1 MIFNFDGMAM
11 SAPPSRICKFYA
23 VGECDRGLAC
33 RFVHSR
39 PVTVEEGQPMAESG
53 ATEVKAADNDSL
65 AHGIRP
71 IDRIKYRTTMC
82 KFFELGACKR
92 GDTCFFAHT
101 EDQLR
106 PSVSLWRTRLCF
118 SFTMRG
124 HCRQGKRC
132 NFAHGKD
139 ELLKPMVSEKAY
151 DSTVPEPGF
160 VKMAAELPTKDLPV
174 KPLPGANRRNK
185 IFLSPD
191 DQDSASGIESY
202 TSQGSTEAGLEVP
215 LPNFEGYGQV
225 IGHLS
230 L

>member
-1 MIFNFDGMAM
+1 MIFNFDGMDM

-23 VGECDRGLAC
+23 AA

-39 PVTVEEGQPMAESG
+39 PVTVEEAQPVAESG
-53 ATEVKAADNDSL
+53 ATEVKKEDNNSL
-65 AHGIRP
+65 EHGIRP

-92 GDTCFFAHT
+92 GDACFFAHK

-139 ELLKPMVSEKAY
+139 ELLKPMVSEKAC
-151 DSTVPEPGF
+151 DSTMPEPGF
-160 VKMAAELPTKDLPV
+160 VTMAAELPSKDIPV
-174 KPLPGANRRNK
+174 KPLSGTNRRNK
-185 IFLSPD
+185 IFISPD
-191 DQDSASGIESY
+191 DQDSSASGIESY
-202 TSQGSTEAGLEVP
+202 TSQGSTEAGLEMP